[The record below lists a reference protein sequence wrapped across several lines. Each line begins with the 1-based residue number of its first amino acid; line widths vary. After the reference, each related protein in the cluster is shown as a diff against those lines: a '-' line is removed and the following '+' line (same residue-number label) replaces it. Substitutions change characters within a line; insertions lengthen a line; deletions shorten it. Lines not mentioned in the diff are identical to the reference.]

1 MAIQLRRG
9 NYTNFDPSKM
19 RPGEVA
25 VVQTGDPNTR
35 SGKAMYIAPTSNEV
49 KRVAF
54 VDDVEEIVY
63 NISEG
68 IAEEINDQVAE
79 NVNAAQ
85 TAAND
90 AANSAQAAAQHV
102 TTFKDTN
109 SDGNITITIGSGG

>member
-63 NISEG
+63 NVTDD

-79 NVNAAQ
+79 NVSAAQ
-85 TAAND
+85 TAANN
-90 AANSAQAAAQHV
+90 AANSAQKASQYV
-102 TTFKDTN
+102 VRFSDPN
-109 SDGNITITIGSGG
+109 SDGNIVVTIGGA